1 MKKLTIIAGLLL
13 ASTSIFAQSHP
24 IKLSLRGSLTLPT
37 GDWKLGQTTG
47 GLLEFQANKSLSDNF
62 SLFASVGY
70 GRFAGKD
77 YADGTGILP
86 ILAGLNFDGPVFH
99 AGLGFGY
106 TNLIGA
112 FTVGGFTFR
121 PEVGVNLSKKLQL
134 NVNYTSV
141 KITNSNVNY
150 IGITPVFKF

>member
-1 MKKLTIIAGLLL
+1 MKKLTIIAALLL
-13 ASTSIFAQSHP
+13 TATSIFAQSHP
-24 IKLSLRGSLTLPT
+24 IKLSLRGTLALPT
-37 GDWKLGQTTG
+37 GDWKLAQSTG
-47 GLLEFQANKSLSDNF
+47 GLVELQANKSLSDNF
-62 SLFASVGY
+62 SLFGSVGY

-77 YADGTGILP
+77 YSEGTGILP

-121 PEVGVNLSKKLQL
+121 PEIGINVSKKVQL
-134 NVNYTSV
+134 NLNYTSV
-141 KITNSNVNY
+141 GTKGFSVNY
-150 IGITPVFKF
+150 IGITPVIKF

>member
-62 SLFASVGY
+62 NYYFLALFPVRSILI
-70 GRFAGKD
+70 RFYLCA
-77 YADGTGILP
+77 
-86 ILAGLNFDGPVFH
+86 
-99 AGLGFGY
+99 
-106 TNLIGA
+106 
-112 FTVGGFTFR
+112 
-121 PEVGVNLSKKLQL
+121 E
-134 NVNYTSV
+134 
-141 KITNSNVNY
+141 
-150 IGITPVFKF
+150 